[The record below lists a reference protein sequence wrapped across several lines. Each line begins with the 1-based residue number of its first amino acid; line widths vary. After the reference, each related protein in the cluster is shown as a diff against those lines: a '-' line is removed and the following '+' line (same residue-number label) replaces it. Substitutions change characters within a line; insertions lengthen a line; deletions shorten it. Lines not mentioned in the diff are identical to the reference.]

1 MSSESGLFRRSSLPS
16 QIQQQQHQ
24 QQQQQQQPQ
33 PQSQSQSM
41 STFSS
46 DTSGLLTSTNNKTKK
61 ECFNFEPQQW
71 RKSVCKNCFRTQPE
85 HHKLISNN
93 LKDEMNSTLK
103 SQLSFDSNVNINNS
117 NNNNSNISGVGCAVV
132 SDNTTNTSISSS
144 TTNTTT
150 TTTVNSSC
158 DTKSRDSSISKN
170 NNGLFGSNA
179 AARAAA
185 RKIAVGQRYSD
196 SDVRNHELRK
206 STNLANTTIGQSQQQ
221 PQQQSTIGISHS
233 SASSIDARYVE
244 ELENDFFAL
253 EDKHELLLR
262 ERDELNIEL
271 EVKIRTISEL
281 QATLDQYREKV
292 SQLERRCGHL
302 EEEVKSYRERL
313 KLPESDQN
321 HSPNT
326 IILEQHQHQQQQYS
340 IGPTD
345 IHCSAELQQRLNE
358 VEQLCQEVMEENE
371 QLKEDVEEMHR
382 EIEEMHDHFQEEDRD
397 AVRELQRDLEAANK
411 ACRILQFKLRKAER
425 RFEQCEAERANLEER
440 LARLES
446 ELYSEA
452 DVAHIH
458 NLEEELRVA
467 KEVGVRLNNE
477 LDLLDEKRVY
487 YEEENRQLNE
497 ELQTSQNKRI
507 AVENELG
514 RLKLEFDKLK
524 NEKGAIDKGPL
535 QVTDKNRSRQSVS
548 LSREES
554 FEEHQIVR
562 DLEAARERE
571 TDLSEQLRFAE
582 EEIRKVKRRLKE
594 SQAENDILS
603 KKMGKIVSLQSR
615 ENRLIGNTEEQQ
627 TVPSTSPSCNNTNS
641 TIHLESTKTLLT
653 GVAER
658 IKNKLNIDNELRSVT
673 MTNRLSQNIPNNE
686 SSNLSSKETFPI
698 DNDESNSQIIQKT
711 TIESTLNNDEY
722 KEKFEITL
730 KENDKL
736 KLKLRDTDKQLKQ
749 IIRDLRV
756 LSSFEKSDNWFEKY
770 NDLRETM
777 KDQENEITRLKKKLI
792 ELQDDNVKLRINEKK
807 IEKPVKSCKPRTIRL
822 ESMSQELL
830 IEEIKKLEEELDQKT
845 NEMNEVNEQINNV
858 RHHYKQFEESTIEN
872 CAEFNR
878 RESDLLKC
886 LSNLQ
891 SKSTVF
897 NELVIM
903 LEEQNNNLLLEI
915 CSLLNVNYTMED
927 QSSVTKKVDEI
938 SNESV
943 KTVDPYQRIR
953 SLEKLLSEEH
963 QHTLILQKHLE
974 IASKSNISIDQNSIK
989 QLDCKR
995 SEILQKELDEKEEI
1009 LDARDEQIADL
1020 KSRVEQMRKM
1030 NEAMRAL
1037 MEKEPS
1043 EIKSQKLGTNVEITS
1058 YKKEIE
1064 CMRKEMQIIRN
1075 NLTQAEKVKE
1085 KLMKD
1090 NRELQEELKLR
1101 EDSIFEQDDE
1111 LERRNNEIRGH
1122 KSSIEQM
1129 KRELEQT
1136 KRDLAQAK
1144 AAEISGA
1151 SCRLS
1156 TKIAEIER
1164 LRAELNTTAQELKD
1178 TKVNRD
1184 ELKRIVDQNEDTMKH
1199 LGNEVLQ
1206 LRTAITEKDK
1216 MLTELHA
1223 YLKESRQNTENIKI
1237 QCENAESKRIDVE
1250 KRYEELKDRLTNKEQ
1265 ELKNLRK
1272 RMEEAVLMS
1281 TTTNTTINNNS
1292 SINHT
1297 NRDSSQSDNNNNNL
1311 TNRELMLNRRGFEV
1325 DKLRRELSLTK
1336 REKDDLY
1343 IELKKL
1349 RCKLDKRH
1357 TSEERSRKDITGYL
1371 TNFNM
1376 GNTYAKAIAAQ
1387 QPNTKITLLN
1397 EHINIL
1403 NRTNI
1408 ELKIQNESLHNNVI
1422 DYQRRYRSIK
1432 EQYEGEQEAWITE
1445 RLVLESKAKEQE
1457 DRRTTIM
1464 NTRKLLQDTSVKLFD
1479 LEKESE
1485 KKLMNLQ
1492 TAYEKLEKEKQAIE
1506 LKLAQLED
1514 TQKLPKVLQRFSAS
1528 SSSSSSSIRPSL
1540 LTSQARTAQLE
1551 NQEIILKL
1559 QNAERIINKLRN
1571 ELIEMKELHATQNI
1585 TAVQEAEEA
1594 RLTMERELEDIKD
1607 RLLTMECYRQ
1617 QVELFR
1623 HRHFELEEAAEK
1635 EYKIWQDER
1644 NQLIYQAEEA
1654 RVMIDQWSTQ
1664 IKCKANSE
1672 DIKPEE
1678 VLNEILKS
1686 MEKWSSE
1693 HERLPNLK
1701 RRMLDSVSSIESTSG
1716 IGLSSGATNSPMIP
1730 QSSKNSLMINSTISP
1745 FSPSLLPKGS
1755 TLTNQRS
1762 TSMEW
1767 TTGRFHGH
1775 PSGHPFGL
1783 NFKEINYGL
1792 GTTSGTSLIN
1802 GFRGSALSLAT
1813 STGIGG
1819 GSSYSLMVNSRCGRS
1834 VSPEVTVKKISN
1846 YPDPTLGFLVRP
1858 TSKQGSQDSLA
1869 SINDYSQRSF
1879 TLPGKPPIRSV
1890 ISPARRMFFE
1900 ENRENKSIEIDLHHH
1915 TQQQHTNY
1923 HNLLYNESTKTSQLS
1938 LCNSEERNDLNNS
1951 SNLIPT
1957 TTTTTTHNNNKHTT
1971 DLSPKLID
1979 DKSKSILNIDFDK
1992 INTTNHHHHH
2002 KQNDKNQLK
2011 LIDNTDKS
2019 INNGTTHS
2027 RLSFTNRFTRW
2038 SNHSNNKHLEK
2049 AHSVEPNSLND
2060 FKENLSDHNDNNHSI
2075 IKTISKSR
2083 ENLFMRS
2090 TKKDKTHVKT
2100 NSQEKSKSNI
2110 PQSNEFT
2117 STSRSLS
2124 SSSMTT
2130 TTTTVTNTTT
2140 ATTTS
2145 SSSIN
2150 HNETSLQSNQSIVKR
2165 SKSVSNISPAI
2176 MALRQKFSG
2185 GGKS

>member
-1 MSSESGLFRRSSLPS
+1 M
-16 QIQQQQHQ
+16 
-24 QQQQQQQPQ
+24 
-33 PQSQSQSM
+33 
-41 STFSS
+41 
-46 DTSGLLTSTNNKTKK
+46 
-61 ECFNFEPQQW
+61 
-71 RKSVCKNCFRTQPE
+71 
-85 HHKLISNN
+85 
-93 LKDEMNSTLK
+93 
-103 SQLSFDSNVNINNS
+103 
-117 NNNNSNISGVGCAVV
+117 
-132 SDNTTNTSISSS
+132 
-144 TTNTTT
+144 
-150 TTTVNSSC
+150 
-158 DTKSRDSSISKN
+158 
-170 NNGLFGSNA
+170 
-179 AARAAA
+179 
-185 RKIAVGQRYSD
+185 
-196 SDVRNHELRK
+196 
-206 STNLANTTIGQSQQQ
+206 
-221 PQQQSTIGISHS
+221 
-233 SASSIDARYVE
+233 
-244 ELENDFFAL
+244 
-253 EDKHELLLR
+253 
-262 ERDELNIEL
+262 
-271 EVKIRTISEL
+271 
-281 QATLDQYREKV
+281 
-292 SQLERRCGHL
+292 
-302 EEEVKSYRERL
+302 
-313 KLPESDQN
+313 
-321 HSPNT
+321 
-326 IILEQHQHQQQQYS
+326 
-340 IGPTD
+340 
-345 IHCSAELQQRLNE
+345 
-358 VEQLCQEVMEENE
+358 
-371 QLKEDVEEMHR
+371 
-382 EIEEMHDHFQEEDRD
+382 
-397 AVRELQRDLEAANK
+397 
-411 ACRILQFKLRKAER
+411 
-425 RFEQCEAERANLEER
+425 
-440 LARLES
+440 
-446 ELYSEA
+446 
-452 DVAHIH
+452 
-458 NLEEELRVA
+458 
-467 KEVGVRLNNE
+467 
-477 LDLLDEKRVY
+477 
-487 YEEENRQLNE
+487 
-497 ELQTSQNKRI
+497 
-507 AVENELG
+507 
-514 RLKLEFDKLK
+514 
-524 NEKGAIDKGPL
+524 
-535 QVTDKNRSRQSVS
+535 
-548 LSREES
+548 
-554 FEEHQIVR
+554 
-562 DLEAARERE
+562 
-571 TDLSEQLRFAE
+571 
-582 EEIRKVKRRLKE
+582 
-594 SQAENDILS
+594 
-603 KKMGKIVSLQSR
+603 
-615 ENRLIGNTEEQQ
+615 
-627 TVPSTSPSCNNTNS
+627 
-641 TIHLESTKTLLT
+641 
-653 GVAER
+653 
-658 IKNKLNIDNELRSVT
+658 
-673 MTNRLSQNIPNNE
+673 
-686 SSNLSSKETFPI
+686 
-698 DNDESNSQIIQKT
+698 
-711 TIESTLNNDEY
+711 
-722 KEKFEITL
+722 
-730 KENDKL
+730 
-736 KLKLRDTDKQLKQ
+736 
-749 IIRDLRV
+749 
-756 LSSFEKSDNWFEKY
+756 
-770 NDLRETM
+770 
-777 KDQENEITRLKKKLI
+777 KKKLI
-792 ELQDDNVKLRINEKK
+792 ELQDENVKLRINEKK

-858 RHHYKQFEESTIEN
+858 RLHYKQFEESTIEN
-872 CAEFNR
+872 CTEFNRRESDLLKCLSNLQSKSTVFNELITRMKKKLIELQDENVKLRINEKKIEKPVKSCKPRTIRLESMSQELLIEEIKKLEEELDQKTNEMNEVNEQINNVRLHYKQFEESTIENCTEFNR

-897 NELVIM
+897 NELVI
-903 LEEQNNNLLLEI
+903 I
-915 CSLLNVNYTMED
+915 LLNVNYTMED

-1111 LERRNNEIRGH
+1111 LER
-1122 KSSIEQM
+1122 Q
-1129 KRELEQT
+1129 QT

-1178 TKVNRD
+1178 TKMNRD

-1281 TTTNTTINNNS
+1281 TTTNTTTNNNS

-1432 EQYEGEQEAWITE
+1432 EQYE
-1445 RLVLESKAKEQE
+1445 
-1457 DRRTTIM
+1457 
-1464 NTRKLLQDTSVKLFD
+1464 
-1479 LEKESE
+1479 
-1485 KKLMNLQ
+1485 
-1492 TAYEKLEKEKQAIE
+1492 
-1506 LKLAQLED
+1506 AQLED

-1585 TAVQEAEEA
+1585 TA
-1594 RLTMERELEDIKD
+1594 
-1607 RLLTMECYRQ
+1607 MECYRQ

-1654 RVMIDQWSTQ
+1654 R
-1664 IKCKANSE
+1664 
-1672 DIKPEE
+1672 
-1678 VLNEILKS
+1678 
-1686 MEKWSSE
+1686 
-1693 HERLPNLK
+1693 
-1701 RRMLDSVSSIESTSG
+1701 
-1716 IGLSSGATNSPMIP
+1716 
-1730 QSSKNSLMINSTISP
+1730 
-1745 FSPSLLPKGS
+1745 
-1755 TLTNQRS
+1755 
-1762 TSMEW
+1762 
-1767 TTGRFHGH
+1767 
-1775 PSGHPFGL
+1775 
-1783 NFKEINYGL
+1783 
-1792 GTTSGTSLIN
+1792 
-1802 GFRGSALSLAT
+1802 
-1813 STGIGG
+1813 
-1819 GSSYSLMVNSRCGRS
+1819 
-1834 VSPEVTVKKISN
+1834 ISN

-1879 TLPGKPPIRSV
+1879 TLP
-1890 ISPARRMFFE
+1890 
-1900 ENRENKSIEIDLHHH
+1900 
-1915 TQQQHTNY
+1915 
-1923 HNLLYNESTKTSQLS
+1923 
-1938 LCNSEERNDLNNS
+1938 
-1951 SNLIPT
+1951 
-1957 TTTTTTHNNNKHTT
+1957 
-1971 DLSPKLID
+1971 
-1979 DKSKSILNIDFDK
+1979 
-1992 INTTNHHHHH
+1992 
-2002 KQNDKNQLK
+2002 
-2011 LIDNTDKS
+2011 
-2019 INNGTTHS
+2019 
-2027 RLSFTNRFTRW
+2027 
-2038 SNHSNNKHLEK
+2038 
-2049 AHSVEPNSLND
+2049 
-2060 FKENLSDHNDNNHSI
+2060 
-2075 IKTISKSR
+2075 
-2083 ENLFMRS
+2083 
-2090 TKKDKTHVKT
+2090 
-2100 NSQEKSKSNI
+2100 
-2110 PQSNEFT
+2110 
-2117 STSRSLS
+2117 
-2124 SSSMTT
+2124 
-2130 TTTTVTNTTT
+2130 
-2140 ATTTS
+2140 
-2145 SSSIN
+2145 
-2150 HNETSLQSNQSIVKR
+2150 
-2165 SKSVSNISPAI
+2165 
-2176 MALRQKFSG
+2176 
-2185 GGKS
+2185 

>member
-1 MSSESGLFRRSSLPS
+1 MSSFSTDTTGLF
-16 QIQQQQHQ
+16 
-24 QQQQQQQPQ
+24 
-33 PQSQSQSM
+33 
-41 STFSS
+41 
-46 DTSGLLTSTNNKTKK
+46 TSANINSKTKK

-85 HHKLISNN
+85 HYKSSSNN
-93 LKDEMNSTLK
+93 SKDEMNSTLK
-103 SQLSFDSNVNINNS
+103 SQLSFDSN
-117 NNNNSNISGVGCAVV
+117 
-132 SDNTTNTSISSS
+132 
-144 TTNTTT
+144 
-150 TTTVNSSC
+150 
-158 DTKSRDSSISKN
+158 SRDSSISKN

-196 SDVRNHELRK
+196 LDLRNHEVRK
-206 STNLANTTIGQSQQQ
+206 SSNHLMNTTIGQPQ
-221 PQQQSTIGISHS
+221 PQQQQSTISINHS

-253 EDKHELLLR
+253 EDKHELLLK

-281 QATLDQYREKV
+281 QTTLDQYREKV

-302 EEEVKSYRERL
+302 EEEVKSYR
-313 KLPESDQN
+313 
-321 HSPNT
+321 
-326 IILEQHQHQQQQYS
+326 
-340 IGPTD
+340 
-345 IHCSAELQQRLNE
+345 AELQQRLNE

-524 NEKGAIDKGPL
+524 NEKGVIDKGPL
-535 QVTDKNRSRQSVS
+535 QVMDKNRSRQGVS

-554 FEEHQIVR
+554 FEEQQIVR
-562 DLEAARERE
+562 DLEAAKERE

-615 ENRLIGNTEEQQ
+615 ENRLTGNTEDQQ
-627 TVPSTSPSCNNTNS
+627 IVSSTTTPCNNVNS
-641 TIHLESTKTLLT
+641 TGNLEQTKTLLP
-653 GVAER
+653 GVTER
-658 IKNKLNIDNELRSVT
+658 MKNKINTENDHRSIT
-673 MTNRLSQNIPNNE
+673 MTNRLLQNTTNIE
-686 SSNLSSKETFPI
+686 SN
-698 DNDESNSQIIQKT
+698 NDESNSQIIQKSLT
-711 TIESTLNNDEY
+711 DSTLNNEY
-722 KEKFEITL
+722 KEKFELAL

-736 KLKLRDTDKQLKQ
+736 KLKLHDNDKQLKQ
-749 IIRDLRV
+749 ILRDLRV
-756 LSSFEKSDNWFEKY
+756 LNNFEKSDNWFEKY
-770 NDLRETM
+770 NELYETM
-777 KDQENEITRLKKKLI
+777 KDQEK
-792 ELQDDNVKLRINEKK
+792 
-807 IEKPVKSCKPRTIRL
+807 
-822 ESMSQELL
+822 
-830 IEEIKKLEEELDQKT
+830 
-845 NEMNEVNEQINNV
+845 EMNNIQY
-858 RHHYKQFEESTIEN
+858 HYKQFEESTLDNYTES
-872 CAEFNR
+872 NR
-878 RESDLLKC
+878 HETDLLKC
-886 LSNLQ
+886 LDHLQ
-891 SKSTVF
+891 CKCILF
-897 NELVIM
+897 NELVLM

-915 CSLLNVNYTMED
+915 CSLLNVNYTTED

-943 KTVDPYQRIR
+943 KIADPHQKIR
-953 SLEKLLSEEH
+953 CLEKLLSEEH
-963 QHTLILQKHLE
+963 QHTLILQKRLE
-974 IASKSNISIDQNSIK
+974 LASKSNVSIDQNLTK
-989 QLDCKR
+989 QLDTKR
-995 SEILQKELDEKEEI
+995 SEVLQKELDEKEEI

-1043 EIKSQKLGTNVEITS
+1043 ENKSQKLGTNVEITS

-1085 KLMKD
+1085 KLVKE

-1122 KSSIEQM
+1122 KSSIEQI

-1144 AAEISGA
+1144 AAEMSGA

-1164 LRAELNTTAQELKD
+1164 LRTELNTTAQELKD
-1178 TKVNRD
+1178 TKVSRD

-1206 LRTAITEKDK
+1206 LRNAIIEKDK

-1223 YLKESRQNTENIKI
+1223 YLKESRQNTENIKL
-1237 QCENAESKRIDVE
+1237 QCENAESKRIDIE

-1272 RMEEAVLMS
+1272 RMEEAVSMGTIS
-1281 TTTNTTINNNS
+1281 TTNNN
-1292 SINHT
+1292 
-1297 NRDSSQSDNNNNNL
+1297 NRDSSQVDNNNL
-1311 TNRELMLNRRGFEV
+1311 TNRDLMLNRRGFEV
-1325 DKLRRELSLTK
+1325 DKLRRELSITK

-1371 TNFNM
+1371 PNFNM

-1397 EHINIL
+1397 EHISLL

-1485 KKLMNLQ
+1485 KKLLNLQ

-1528 SSSSSSSIRPSL
+1528 SSSSTSSSTRPSL

-1551 NQEIILKL
+1551 NQEMILKL

-1571 ELIEMKELHATQNI
+1571 ELMEVKELHATQSI

-1594 RLTMERELEDIKD
+1594 RLTMEKELEDIKD
-1607 RLLTMECYRQ
+1607 RLITMECYRQ

-1644 NQLIYQAEEA
+1644 DQLIYQAEEA
-1654 RVMIDQWSTQ
+1654 RVMIGQWSTQ
-1664 IKCKANSE
+1664 IKCKANNEDNKPE
-1672 DIKPEE
+1672 DIM
-1678 VLNEILKS
+1678 NEILKS
-1686 MEKWSSE
+1686 MDKWSSE
-1693 HERLPNLK
+1693 HERLPHLK

-1767 TTGRFHGH
+1767 TSGRFHGH
-1775 PSGHPFGL
+1775 SIGSSSGHPFGL

-1792 GTTSGTSLIN
+1792 GTNSGTSLLS

-1813 STGIGG
+1813 SAGLGG

-1858 TSKQGSQDSLA
+1858 TSRQGSQDSLA
-1869 SINDYSQRSF
+1869 SITDYSQRSF

-1900 ENRENKSIEIDLHHH
+1900 DNRENKSSEIDLHPI
-1915 TQQQHTNY
+1915 QQQNTNY
-1923 HNLLYNESTKTSQLS
+1923 HNESTKASQLS
-1938 LCNSEERNDLNNS
+1938 LHNSEERNDINNS
-1951 SNLIPT
+1951 SHLNT
-1957 TTTTTTHNNNKHTT
+1957 TNKHTT
-1971 DLSPKLID
+1971 NLSQKID
-1979 DKSKSILNIDFDK
+1979 DKSKSLLKTDLDISSISNYSQIST
-1992 INTTNHHHHH
+1992 TTNNNH
-2002 KQNDKNQLK
+2002 KQNDKGQSK
-2011 LIDNTDKS
+2011 LTDNLDKT
-2019 INNGTTHS
+2019 INNGTHS

-2038 SNHSNNKHLEK
+2038 SNNSNNKHLEK

-2060 FKENLSDHNDNNHSI
+2060 FKKVNTSDSGNNSSI
-2075 IKTISKSR
+2075 MKTISKSK

-2090 TKKDKTHVKT
+2090 TKKDKTHIKS
-2100 NSQEKSKSNI
+2100 NSQEKSIKGNNH
-2110 PQSNEFT
+2110 QSNE
-2117 STSRSLS
+2117 
-2124 SSSMTT
+2124 
-2130 TTTTVTNTTT
+2130 
-2140 ATTTS
+2140 
-2145 SSSIN
+2145 
-2150 HNETSLQSNQSIVKR
+2150 
-2165 SKSVSNISPAI
+2165 
-2176 MALRQKFSG
+2176 
-2185 GGKS
+2185 

>member
-85 HHKLISNN
+85 HHN
-93 LKDEMNSTLK
+93 
-103 SQLSFDSNVNINNS
+103 
-117 NNNNSNISGVGCAVV
+117 
-132 SDNTTNTSISSS
+132 
-144 TTNTTT
+144 
-150 TTTVNSSC
+150 
-158 DTKSRDSSISKN
+158 KN

-1216 MLTELHA
+1216 
-1223 YLKESRQNTENIKI
+1223 I
-1237 QCENAESKRIDVE
+1237 
-1250 KRYEELKDRLTNKEQ
+1250 LTNKEQ

-1585 TAVQEAEEA
+1585 TA
-1594 RLTMERELEDIKD
+1594 
-1607 RLLTMECYRQ
+1607 MECYRQ

-1686 MEKWSSE
+1686 MEKC
-1693 HERLPNLK
+1693 
-1701 RRMLDSVSSIESTSG
+1701 MLDSVSSIESTSG

-1879 TLPGKPPIRSV
+1879 TLPAYYNDQF
-1890 ISPARRMFFE
+1890 ISQWA
-1900 ENRENKSIEIDLHHH
+1900 I
-1915 TQQQHTNY
+1915 
-1923 HNLLYNESTKTSQLS
+1923 
-1938 LCNSEERNDLNNS
+1938 
-1951 SNLIPT
+1951 
-1957 TTTTTTHNNNKHTT
+1957 
-1971 DLSPKLID
+1971 
-1979 DKSKSILNIDFDK
+1979 
-1992 INTTNHHHHH
+1992 
-2002 KQNDKNQLK
+2002 
-2011 LIDNTDKS
+2011 
-2019 INNGTTHS
+2019 
-2027 RLSFTNRFTRW
+2027 
-2038 SNHSNNKHLEK
+2038 
-2049 AHSVEPNSLND
+2049 
-2060 FKENLSDHNDNNHSI
+2060 
-2075 IKTISKSR
+2075 
-2083 ENLFMRS
+2083 
-2090 TKKDKTHVKT
+2090 
-2100 NSQEKSKSNI
+2100 
-2110 PQSNEFT
+2110 
-2117 STSRSLS
+2117 
-2124 SSSMTT
+2124 
-2130 TTTTVTNTTT
+2130 
-2140 ATTTS
+2140 
-2145 SSSIN
+2145 
-2150 HNETSLQSNQSIVKR
+2150 SIV
-2165 SKSVSNISPAI
+2165 NEHI
-2176 MALRQKFSG
+2176 MN
-2185 GGKS
+2185 

>member
-1 MSSESGLFRRSSLPS
+1 MSSESGLYRRSSLPS
-16 QIQQQQHQ
+16 QIQQQQ
-24 QQQQQQQPQ
+24 QQQQPQ
-33 PQSQSQSM
+33 SQSM
-41 STFSS
+41 SSFST
-46 DTSGLLTSTNNKTKK
+46 DTTGLFTSANINSKTKK

-85 HHKLISNN
+85 HYKSSSNN
-93 LKDEMNSTLK
+93 SKDEMNSTLK
-103 SQLSFDSNVNINNS
+103 SQLSFDSNV
-117 NNNNSNISGVGCAVV
+117 SGVGCTIEA
-132 SDNTTNTSISSS
+132 DNTTSTTTSSGSSITT

-150 TTTVNSSC
+150 TVNNSISSSC

-196 SDVRNHELRK
+196 LDLRNHEVRK
-206 STNLANTTIGQSQQQ
+206 SSNHLMNTTIGQPQ
-221 PQQQSTIGISHS
+221 PQQQQSTISINHS

-253 EDKHELLLR
+253 EDKHELLLK

-281 QATLDQYREKV
+281 QTTLDQYREKV

-326 IILEQHQHQQQQYS
+326 NILEQQQQQQYS

-524 NEKGAIDKGPL
+524 NEKGVIDKGPL
-535 QVTDKNRSRQSVS
+535 QVMDKNRSRQGVS

-554 FEEHQIVR
+554 FEEQQIVR
-562 DLEAARERE
+562 DLEAAKERE

-615 ENRLIGNTEEQQ
+615 ENRLTGNTEDQQ
-627 TVPSTSPSCNNTNS
+627 IVSSTTTPCNNVNS
-641 TIHLESTKTLLT
+641 TGNLEQTKTLLP
-653 GVAER
+653 GVTER
-658 IKNKLNIDNELRSVT
+658 MKNKINTENDHRSIT
-673 MTNRLSQNIPNNE
+673 MTNRLLQNTTNIE
-686 SSNLSSKETFPI
+686 SN
-698 DNDESNSQIIQKT
+698 NDESNSQIIQKSLT
-711 TIESTLNNDEY
+711 DSTLNNEY
-722 KEKFEITL
+722 KEKFELAL

-736 KLKLRDTDKQLKQ
+736 KLKLHDNDKQLKQ
-749 IIRDLRV
+749 ILRDLRV
-756 LSSFEKSDNWFEKY
+756 LNNFEKSDNWFEKY
-770 NDLRETM
+770 NELYETM
-777 KDQENEITRLKKKLI
+777 KDQEKEMTRMKKKLI
-792 ELQDDNVKLRINEKK
+792 ELQDENVKLRINEKK
-807 IEKPVKSCKPRTIRL
+807 MEKPVKSYKSRTIRL
-822 ESMSQELL
+822 ELMSQELL
-830 IEEIKKLEEELDQKT
+830 IEEIKKLEEELDKKT
-845 NEMNEVNEQINNV
+845 NEIHIINEQMNNIQY
-858 RHHYKQFEESTIEN
+858 HYKQFEESTLDNYTES
-872 CAEFNR
+872 NR
-878 RESDLLKC
+878 HETDLLKC
-886 LSNLQ
+886 LNHLQ
-891 SKSTVF
+891 CKCILF
-897 NELVIM
+897 NELVLM

-915 CSLLNVNYTMED
+915 CSLLNVNYTTED

-943 KTVDPYQRIR
+943 KIADPHQKIR
-953 SLEKLLSEEH
+953 CLEKLLSEEH
-963 QHTLILQKHLE
+963 QHTLILQKRLE
-974 IASKSNISIDQNSIK
+974 LASKSNVSIDQNLTK
-989 QLDCKR
+989 QLDTKR
-995 SEILQKELDEKEEI
+995 SEVLQKELDEKEEI

-1043 EIKSQKLGTNVEITS
+1043 ENKSQKLGTNVEITS

-1085 KLMKD
+1085 KLVKE

-1122 KSSIEQM
+1122 KSSIEQI

-1144 AAEISGA
+1144 AAEMSGA

-1164 LRAELNTTAQELKD
+1164 LRTELNTTAQELKD
-1178 TKVNRD
+1178 TKVSRD

-1206 LRTAITEKDK
+1206 LRNAIIEKDK

-1223 YLKESRQNTENIKI
+1223 YLKESRQNTENIKL
-1237 QCENAESKRIDVE
+1237 QCENAESKRIDIE

-1272 RMEEAVLMS
+1272 RMEEAVSTGTIS
-1281 TTTNTTINNNS
+1281 TTNNN
-1292 SINHT
+1292 
-1297 NRDSSQSDNNNNNL
+1297 NRDSSQVDNNNL
-1311 TNRELMLNRRGFEV
+1311 TNRDLMLNRRGFEV
-1325 DKLRRELSLTK
+1325 DKLRRELSITK
-1336 REKDDLY
+1336 HEKDDLY

-1371 TNFNM
+1371 PNFNM

-1397 EHINIL
+1397 EHISLL

-1485 KKLMNLQ
+1485 KKLLNLQ

-1528 SSSSSSSIRPSL
+1528 SSSSTSSSTRPSL

-1551 NQEIILKL
+1551 NQEMILKL

-1571 ELIEMKELHATQNI
+1571 ELMEVKELHATQSI

-1594 RLTMERELEDIKD
+1594 RLTMEKELEDIKD
-1607 RLLTMECYRQ
+1607 RLITMECYRQ

-1644 NQLIYQAEEA
+1644 DQLIYQAEEA
-1654 RVMIDQWSTQ
+1654 RVMIGQWSTQ
-1664 IKCKANSE
+1664 IKCKANNEDNKPE
-1672 DIKPEE
+1672 DIM
-1678 VLNEILKS
+1678 NEILKS
-1686 MEKWSSE
+1686 MDKWSSE
-1693 HERLPNLK
+1693 HERLPHLK

-1767 TTGRFHGH
+1767 TSGRFHGH
-1775 PSGHPFGL
+1775 SIGSSSGHPFGL

-1792 GTTSGTSLIN
+1792 GTNSGTSLLS

-1813 STGIGG
+1813 SAGLGG

-1858 TSKQGSQDSLA
+1858 TSRQGSQDSLA
-1869 SINDYSQRSF
+1869 SITDYSQRSF

-1900 ENRENKSIEIDLHHH
+1900 DNRENKSSEIDLHPI
-1915 TQQQHTNY
+1915 QQQNTNY
-1923 HNLLYNESTKTSQLS
+1923 HNESTKASQLS
-1938 LCNSEERNDLNNS
+1938 LHNSEERNDINNS
-1951 SNLIPT
+1951 SHLNT
-1957 TTTTTTHNNNKHTT
+1957 TNKHTT
-1971 DLSPKLID
+1971 NLSQKID
-1979 DKSKSILNIDFDK
+1979 DKSKSLLKTDLDISSISNYSQIST
-1992 INTTNHHHHH
+1992 TTNNNH
-2002 KQNDKNQLK
+2002 KQNDKGQSK
-2011 LIDNTDKS
+2011 LTDNLDKT
-2019 INNGTTHS
+2019 INNGTHS

-2038 SNHSNNKHLEK
+2038 SNNSNNKHLEK

-2060 FKENLSDHNDNNHSI
+2060 FKKVNTSDSGNNSSI
-2075 IKTISKSR
+2075 MKTISKSK

-2090 TKKDKTHVKT
+2090 TKKDKTHIKS
-2100 NSQEKSKSNI
+2100 NSQEKSIKGNNH
-2110 PQSNEFT
+2110 QSNESI
-2117 STSRSLS
+2117 STSGTS
-2124 SSSMTT
+2124 SITTTTMTT
-2130 TTTTVTNTTT
+2130 TTTTATTT
-2140 ATTTS
+2140 ATTTTTS

-2150 HNETSLQSNQSIVKR
+2150 HHENSSQSIVKR

>member
-16 QIQQQQHQ
+16 QIQQQ
-24 QQQQQQQPQ
+24 P
-33 PQSQSQSM
+33 QSQSM
-41 STFSS
+41 SSLSS
-46 DTSGLLTSTNNKTKK
+46 STTTAGLFTSTNNNNSNNNSNTTNKTKK

-85 HHKLISNN
+85 HQKSISGSP
-93 LKDEMNSTLK
+93 KGEMNSPL
-103 SQLSFDSNVNINNS
+103 
-117 NNNNSNISGVGCAVV
+117 NNSNISGVGCIVEA
-132 SDNTTNTSISSS
+132 DNSSNINNLNNND
-144 TTNTTT
+144 NTTT
-150 TTTVNSSC
+150 TTPTTTTPVSGSMNSSSC
-158 DTKSRDSSISKN
+158 DSKSRDSTVGKS

-196 SDVRNHELRK
+196 SDVRNHEIRK
-206 STNLANTTIGQSQQQ
+206 SINLINPTTGQS
-221 PQQQSTIGISHS
+221 STIGGINHS

-262 ERDELNIEL
+262 ERDELNLEL
-271 EVKIRTISEL
+271 EVKIRTIGEL

-292 SQLERRCGHL
+292 SHLERRCGHL

-326 IILEQHQHQQQQYS
+326 TILEQQHQQHQQQQQHV
-340 IGPTD
+340 IGYTD

-524 NEKGAIDKGPL
+524 SEKGAIDKGPL
-535 QVTDKNRSRQSVS
+535 QVMDKNRSRQGVS

-554 FEEHQIVR
+554 FEEHQMKR

-603 KKMGKIVSLQSR
+603 KKMGKIVTSQTR
-615 ENRLIGNTEEQQ
+615 ENRLIENVEDQQIVPTTLAKSTMNSELNKTKLSGVDEQMRNQLNTE
-627 TVPSTSPSCNNTNS
+627 TNNRSVIMANRSPQNTNNLDTS
-641 TIHLESTKTLLT
+641 GLSNKETSTK
-653 GVAER
+653 E
-658 IKNKLNIDNELRSVT
+658 
-673 MTNRLSQNIPNNE
+673 
-686 SSNLSSKETFPI
+686 
-698 DNDESNSQIIQKT
+698 NDESTSHIIQES
-711 TIESTLNNDEY
+711 IESTLNKEY
-722 KEKFEITL
+722 KQNLDLAL
-730 KENDKL
+730 KENETL
-736 KLKLRDTDKQLKQ
+736 KHKLRDNSKQLKQ
-749 IIRDLRV
+749 IIRDVRV
-756 LSSFEKSDNWFEKY
+756 LSSFEKSDNWLEKY
-770 NDLRETM
+770 NDVRETM
-777 KDQENEITRLKKKLI
+777 KDQENEISRMKKKLI
-792 ELQDDNVKLRINEKK
+792 ELQEENVKLRAYEKML
-807 IEKPVKSCKPRTIRL
+807 EKPVKSCKTRTLRL
-822 ESMSQELL
+822 ELMSQELL
-830 IEEIKKLEEELDQKT
+830 IKEVKNLEEELENKT
-845 NEMNEVNEQINNV
+845 NEITTVREQLNNV
-858 RHHYKQFEESTIEN
+858 QLHFKQFEESTLEN
-872 CAEFNR
+872 YAESNR

-886 LSNLQ
+886 LNNLE
-891 SKSTVF
+891 SKCTVF
-897 NELVIM
+897 NELLTM
-903 LEEQNNNLLLEI
+903 LEEQNNNLLLET
-915 CSLLNVNYTMED
+915 CSLLNVNYATED
-927 QSSVTKKVDEI
+927 KSSGTKKADEL
-938 SNESV
+938 SSESV
-943 KTVDPYQRIR
+943 KIGDTQQKIR
-953 SLEKLLSEEH
+953 CLEKLLSEEH
-963 QHTLILQKHLE
+963 QRTFMLQKRLE
-974 IASKSNISIDQNSIK
+974 LASQPNICIDQNYAK

-995 SEILQKELDEKEEI
+995 SEVLQKELDEKEEI
-1009 LDARDEQIADL
+1009 LDARDEQITDL
-1020 KSRVEQMRKM
+1020 KSRIDQMRKM

-1037 MEKEPS
+1037 VEKEP
-1043 EIKSQKLGTNVEITS
+1043 IDNKSQKLGTSVEIAS
-1058 YKKEIE
+1058 YKKEVE
-1064 CMRKEMQIIRN
+1064 SMRKEMQIIRN
-1075 NLTQAEKVKE
+1075 NLTQAEKIREKLVKE
-1085 KLMKD
+1085 
-1090 NRELQEELKLR
+1090 NRELQDELKLR

-1111 LERRNNEIRGH
+1111 LERRNNEIRGY

-1136 KRDLAQAK
+1136 KRDLAQVK
-1144 AAEISGA
+1144 ATEISGA
-1151 SCRLS
+1151 SGRLGA
-1156 TKIAEIER
+1156 KIAEIER
-1164 LRAELNTTAQELKD
+1164 LRTELNTATQELKD
-1178 TKVNRD
+1178 TKVSH
-1184 ELKRIVDQNEDTMKH
+1184 EGLKKVVSQNEDTMKH
-1199 LGNEVLQ
+1199 LGNEVIQ
-1206 LRTAITEKDK
+1206 LRDAIIEKDK
-1216 MLTELHA
+1216 MLNELHA
-1223 YLKESRQNTENIKI
+1223 YLKESRQNTESFKL
-1237 QCENAESKRIDVE
+1237 QYENAESKRMDVE
-1250 KRYEELKDRLTNKEQ
+1250 KGFEELKNRLANKEQ

-1272 RMEEAVLMS
+1272 RMEEAVGPMSTS
-1281 TTTNTTINNNS
+1281 TTTTNNN
-1292 SINHT
+1292 
-1297 NRDSSQSDNNNNNL
+1297 RDLNQQD
-1311 TNRELMLNRRGFEV
+1311 NREHMLNRRGFEV

-1343 IELKKL
+1343 MELKKL

-1357 TSEERSRKDITGYL
+1357 TSEEKGRKDITGYL
-1371 TNFNM
+1371 TNLNM

-1387 QPNTKITLLN
+1387 QPNTKIALLN
-1397 EHINIL
+1397 EHISIL
-1403 NRTNI
+1403 NRANV

-1457 DRRTTIM
+1457 DRRTTIA
-1464 NTRKLLQDTSVKLFD
+1464 NTRKLLQDTSVRLFE

-1485 KKLMNLQ
+1485 KKLLNLQ
-1492 TAYEKLEKEKQAIE
+1492 TAYEKLEKEKQTIE

-1528 SSSSSSSIRPSL
+1528 SSSSTRPSV
-1540 LTSQARTAQLE
+1540 LTTQARTAQLE

-1559 QNAERIINKLRN
+1559 QNAERMISKLRN
-1571 ELIEMKELHATQNI
+1571 ELLETKELHATQSI

-1594 RLTMERELEDIKD
+1594 RLTVERELEDIKD

-1623 HRHFELEEAAEK
+1623 HRHFELEETAEK
-1635 EYKIWQDER
+1635 EYKVWQDER
-1644 NQLIYQAEEA
+1644 EQLIYQAEEA

-1664 IKCKANSE
+1664 IKCKTTAE

-1678 VLNEILKS
+1678 ILDEILKS
-1686 MEKWSSE
+1686 MEKWSNE

-1716 IGLSSGATNSPMIP
+1716 IGLSTGATNSPMIP

-1755 TLTNQRS
+1755 SILTNQRS

-1767 TTGRFHGH
+1767 TNSRFHGH
-1775 PSGHPFGL
+1775 SIGSSSGHPFGL
-1783 NFKEINYGL
+1783 NFKEMNYGL
-1792 GTTSGTSLIN
+1792 GTTNGASMIS
-1802 GFRGSALSLAT
+1802 GFRGSALSLAA
-1813 STGIGG
+1813 SAGVGG
-1819 GSSYSLMVNSRCGRS
+1819 GSNYSLMVNSRCGRS

-1858 TSKQGSQDSLA
+1858 TSRQGSQDSLA
-1869 SINDYSQRSF
+1869 SITDYSQRSF

-1900 ENRENKSIEIDLHHH
+1900 DNRENKSSEIDLHHYSK
-1915 TQQQHTNY
+1915 QQSQHINH
-1923 HNLLYNESTKTSQLS
+1923 HNTLHNESIKTSQLS
-1938 LCNSEERNDLNNS
+1938 LGNFEEKNDAHSSSSLIISNKRTNDLLHRNDDQINLDKSSKANYSHTAIDSNSHQKQNNTNQIKLTDIVDKTS
-1951 SNLIPT
+1951 SN
-1957 TTTTTTHNNNKHTT
+1957 
-1971 DLSPKLID
+1971 
-1979 DKSKSILNIDFDK
+1979 
-1992 INTTNHHHHH
+1992 
-2002 KQNDKNQLK
+2002 
-2011 LIDNTDKS
+2011 
-2019 INNGTTHS
+2019 GGTHS

-2038 SNHSNNKHLEK
+2038 SNSSSNKQHLDK

-2060 FKENLSDHNDNNHSI
+2060 FKENTSDNSNNTNGNNSVD
-2075 IKTISKSR
+2075 KTISKSR
-2083 ENLFMRS
+2083 ENLFMRT
-2090 TKKDKTHVKT
+2090 TKKEKSHIKA
-2100 NSQEKSKSNI
+2100 NSQEKSKGKSLE
-2110 PQSNEFT
+2110 PEKSLKGSVVQSSEVT
-2117 STSRSLS
+2117 STSG
-2124 SSSMTT
+2124 SSMN
-2130 TTTTVTNTTT
+2130 TVTT
-2140 ATTTS
+2140 TTTS
-2145 SSSIN
+2145 SSIC
-2150 HNETSLQSNQSIVKR
+2150 HETLSQSNQSMVKR